1 MYQDDSSDE
10 LSEVLDDLLLPASDI
25 EDDAE
30 EEEEEEEDD
39 NDIDEEIE
47 QVDWEWVPLF
57 SETLFHVLLRLK
69 WVDMLRAIWQIQ
81 LY

>member
-10 LSEVLDDLLLPASDI
+10 LSEVIEDLLLPASDI

-47 QVDWEWVPLF
+47 QVG
-57 SETLFHVLLRLK
+57 
-69 WVDMLRAIWQIQ
+69 
-81 LY
+81 

>member
-1 MYQDDSSDE
+1 MYRDDSSDE

-47 QVDWEWVPLF
+47 QVGWEWVE
-57 SETLFHVLLRLK
+57 SLRF
-69 WVDMLRAIWQIQ
+69 LRIFFTFYWG
-81 LY
+81 